1 MKSADTISALTELE
15 ERKKRMK
22 VVGRGKGKTE
32 KKFESITDEETSI
45 IIVHFFFKV
54 LLTLPSNST
63 GARMKIKSR

>member
-22 VVGRGKGKTE
+22 VVGRGKAKE